1 MVAFLG
7 MCLVFAGALYVLN
20 NEVLD
25 GRKAKVQDL
34 VDSASGILAGYES
47 EARAGHMTVEEAK
60 AGALRDIKGLRYGNN
75 DYFWI
80 HDLNTRMVMHPI
92 KPEMDG
98 TDISSLKDASGQPMF
113 VMMNQVVKAKG
124 AGFYYY
130 DWTKPESSKPVRK
143 LSYVKQFTPW
153 GWVIGTGIYIDDVEA
168 AFWSRA
174 LEFGFGVLALT
185 ALVLM
190 VSWVVARR
198 ITAPLVTLSGVMG
211 ALSHNDLSVHVPA
224 THRLDEVGDMGRA
237 VAFFKEGLIRAEAL
251 AEQQRQGDWAKDKRA
266 RVVDNLLLSFNEEVT
281 EALGGMTASASEL
294 ESMSRSM
301 SATAAEA
308 STQAAAVAA
317 AVEETAVSMRT
328 AAGSADQL
336 ARSGE
341 QVSQRVNDSVRI
353 AENASEAAL
362 RATTMVNSLSQAV
375 GKIGDV
381 VGLIADIASQTN
393 LLALNATIEAARA
406 GDAGKGFAVVA
417 GEVKTLANQTSKA
430 TDEIGAQIAT
440 VQRVTVD
447 AVDAIT
453 SVTTV
458 IAEISQISGVIAA
471 AVSEQ
476 DAATGEIAANVQQVA
491 QATGEVSANILRVTR
506 AAENT
511 GQAAADVGVT
521 AQGVA
526 DRATKLR
533 DRVDT
538 FLTSIRGT

>member
-1 MVAFLG
+1 
-7 MCLVFAGALYVLN
+7 
-20 NEVLD
+20 
-25 GRKAKVQDL
+25 
-34 VDSASGILAGYES
+34 
-47 EARAGHMTVEEAK
+47 
-60 AGALRDIKGLRYGNN
+60 
-75 DYFWI
+75 
-80 HDLNTRMVMHPI
+80 
-92 KPEMDG
+92 
-98 TDISSLKDASGQPMF
+98 
-113 VMMNQVVKAKG
+113 
-124 AGFYYY
+124 
-130 DWTKPESSKPVRK
+130 
-143 LSYVKQFTPW
+143 
-153 GWVIGTGIYIDDVEA
+153 
-168 AFWSRA
+168 
-174 LEFGFGVLALT
+174 
-185 ALVLM
+185 
-190 VSWVVARR
+190 
-198 ITAPLVTLSGVMG
+198 
-211 ALSHNDLSVHVPA
+211 
-224 THRLDEVGDMGRA
+224 
-237 VAFFKEGLIRAEAL
+237 
-251 AEQQRQGDWAKDKRA
+251 
-266 RVVDNLLLSFNEEVT
+266 
-281 EALGGMTASASEL
+281 
-294 ESMSRSM
+294 
-301 SATAAEA
+301 
-308 STQAAAVAA
+308 
-317 AVEETAVSMRT
+317 MRT